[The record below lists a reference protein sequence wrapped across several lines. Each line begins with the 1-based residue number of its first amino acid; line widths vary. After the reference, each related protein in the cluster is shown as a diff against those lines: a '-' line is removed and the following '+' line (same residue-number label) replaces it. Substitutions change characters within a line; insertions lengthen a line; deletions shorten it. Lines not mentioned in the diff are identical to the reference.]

1 MNDKQQRFFEQMNKA
16 KTLLN
21 KIGLYDYI
29 DGLKYCYSFSLRY
42 RKNIKKVVDST
53 VNEINK
59 SSFNKC
65 LEAGILKEWN
75 NTYWFDKV
83 KAESLQQFI
92 IEHRS

>member
-1 MNDKQQRFFEQMNKA
+1 MTNKQQRFFEHMDKA

-42 RKNIKKVVDST
+42 KANLKKIVNST
-53 VNEINK
+53 INDINK
-59 SSFNKC
+59 SSFDKC
-65 LEAGILKEWN
+65 LKAGILKEWN
-75 NTYWFDKV
+75 NTYWFDKT

-92 IEHRS
+92 IEHS